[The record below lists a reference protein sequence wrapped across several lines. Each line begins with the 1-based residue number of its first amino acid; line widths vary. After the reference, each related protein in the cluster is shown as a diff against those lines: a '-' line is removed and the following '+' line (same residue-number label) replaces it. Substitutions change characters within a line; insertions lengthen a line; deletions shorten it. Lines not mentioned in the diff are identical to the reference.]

1 MSKKLNYVDKGVL
14 YDCGNILPL
23 RRNLFK
29 YFLIKIDLGETNLV
43 SKHFALNVI
52 PAPSAEMILKGLSER
67 QILRKEHLTLF
78 STQHVNLHSVF
89 FSKITLTPSSISIL
103 KDFTLY
109 NISVLNVS
117 GIDLANLVDSFSK
130 ETKENLHT
138 FNVENMKIG
147 RRRRRIAFEALEQ
160 LHNLQVLKMIRTN
173 LDSKYLRII
182 VRSLPRLTYLDI
194 SETTVDNI
202 CCLKE
207 LKDRLKVLIMHL
219 PKCNRRRILNRT
231 LSTILEL
238 KELRILDVSTYMNGG
253 LEPYANAN
261 QLIKPKTLPHLRYFD
276 ISGNPFSLDI
286 QDIR

>member
-1 MSKKLNYVDKGVL
+1 MYKFLLGQKINTEEKNKTKGNSNKEL
-14 YDCGNILPL
+14 IQFQEAAGN
-23 RRNLFK
+23 
-29 YFLIKIDLGETNLV
+29 ETNLKTLCIKFIV
-43 SKHFALNVI
+43 DHFESLI
-52 PAPSAEMILKGLSER
+52 GSRQKG
-67 QILRKEHLTLF
+67 QKF
-78 STQHVNLHSVF
+78 
-89 FSKITLTPSSISIL
+89 
-103 KDFTLY
+103 
-109 NISVLNVS
+109 VLNVS

-207 LKDRLKVLIMHL
+207 LKDRLKVLIMHM
-219 PKCNRRRILNRT
+219 PTYNRIRTLNRT
-231 LSTILEL
+231 LFTILEL
-238 KELRILDVSTYMNGG
+238 KELRILDVSTYVNGG

-261 QLIKPKTLPHLRYFD
+261 QLIKPETLPHLRYFD
-276 ISGNPFSLDI
+276 ISGNPFHLDI
-286 QDIR
+286 ADVL